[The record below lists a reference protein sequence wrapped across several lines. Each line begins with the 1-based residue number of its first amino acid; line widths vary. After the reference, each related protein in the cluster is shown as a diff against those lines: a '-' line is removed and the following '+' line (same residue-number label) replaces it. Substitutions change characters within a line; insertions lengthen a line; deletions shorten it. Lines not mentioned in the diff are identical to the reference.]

1 MEIIL
6 PDPETGKRYNAQ
18 SSYLKRRFGKKTVK
32 VSLNGGFTCPNRDGS
47 KGTDGCAYCSAKG
60 SGDFGG
66 NPAESVSA
74 QFEDVRSRLEKKWG
88 TDLLYIPYFQAN
100 TGTYAPLER
109 LKALYEEALA
119 QKNAVGLA
127 IATRPDCISA
137 ETADYLG
144 GLAERTYLT
153 VELGLQTIHDRT
165 AAGLN
170 RCHTYRDFLYGFRL
184 LRSRGVNVCV
194 HIING
199 LPGETRRMM
208 LETAEALADL
218 DIHGIKIH
226 LLHIIRGTALAERY
240 ERGEF
245 SVLEPEEY
253 AEIVCDQLELLPPSA
268 VIERLTGDGDKRELI
283 APVKSTNKKAILNS
297 IDKELR
303 RRGTVQ
309 GSAYRGKSRP
319 AERSGTGF

>member
-18 SSYLKRRFGKKTVK
+18 SAYLKKRFGKKTVK
-32 VSLNGGFTCPNRDGS
+32 ISLNGGFTCPNRDGA
-47 KGTDGCAYCSAKG
+47 KGTGGCTYCSAKG

-66 NPAESVSA
+66 NPAESISA
-74 QFEDVRSRLEKKWG
+74 QFEDVRSRIEKKWG

-109 LKALYEEALA
+109 LKSLYEEALT

-127 IATRPDCISA
+127 VSTRPDCISA

-144 GLAERTYLT
+144 KLSGRTYLT
-153 VELGLQTIHDRT
+153 VELGLQTVHDRT
-165 AAGLN
+165 AARIN
-170 RCHTYRDFLYGFRL
+170 RCHTYRDFLYGYKL

-199 LPGETRRMM
+199 LPGETPRMM
-208 LETAEALADL
+208 LETAEKLAEL

-226 LLHIIRGTALAERY
+226 QLHVIRGTVLAEQYGRS
-240 ERGEF
+240 EF
-245 SVLEPEEY
+245 AVLEPEDY
-253 AEIVCDQLELLPPSA
+253 VEIVCDQLEILPPQA
-268 VIERLTGDGDKRELI
+268 VIERLTGDGDKRNLI
-283 APVKSTNKKAILNS
+283 APLKSTDKRSVLNG

-303 RRGTVQ
+303 RRGSVQ
-309 GSAYRGKSRP
+309 GIRFGK
-319 AERSGTGF
+319 

>member
-6 PDPETGKRYNAQ
+6 PDPETGKRYNAR
-18 SSYLKRRFGKKTVK
+18 SAYLKKRFGKKTVK
-32 VSLNGGFTCPNRDGS
+32 ISLNGGFTCPNRDGT
-47 KGTDGCAYCSAKG
+47 KGRGGCSYCSAKG

-66 NPAESVSA
+66 DPAESISR

-88 TDLLYIPYFQAN
+88 TDLFYIPYFQAN

-109 LKALYEEALA
+109 LKALYGEALA
-119 QKNAVGLA
+119 QENAVGLA
-127 IATRPDCISA
+127 VSTRPDCISD

-144 GLAERTYLT
+144 RLSERTYLT
-153 VELGLQTIHDRT
+153 VELGLQTVHDKT
-165 AAGLN
+165 AARLN
-170 RCHTYRDFLYGFRL
+170 RCHTYKDFLNGYRL

-199 LPGETRRMM
+199 LPGETPKMM
-208 LETAEALADL
+208 LETAQALAEL

-226 LLHIIRGTALAERY
+226 LLHIIRGTALAEQY

-245 SVLEPEEY
+245 SVLEPEDY
-253 AEIVCDQLELLPPSA
+253 VEIVCDQLEILPPSV
-268 VIERLTGDGDKRELI
+268 VIERLTGDGDKSTLI
-283 APVKSTNKKAILNS
+283 APLKSTDKKAILNG

-309 GSAYRGKSRP
+309 GCRR
-319 AERSGTGF
+319 